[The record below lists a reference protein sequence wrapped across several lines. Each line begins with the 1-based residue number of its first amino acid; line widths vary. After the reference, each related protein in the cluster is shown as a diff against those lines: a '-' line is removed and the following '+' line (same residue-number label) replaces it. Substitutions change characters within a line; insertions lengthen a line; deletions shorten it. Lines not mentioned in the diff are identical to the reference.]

1 MHSSILNTTCRGRF
15 PAFNGRRRMAGR
27 TILARYDSI
36 IKIRESPAAICQRC
50 KRCEP
55 IRMLASERATHARSR
70 MHVYL
75 SGRDGAERLP
85 KKLLAAR
92 LEARESF
99 ESRTD
104 LPPAGTVYAAETC
117 SRARNTASC
126 VLVDPLVDHVHV
138 RLIC

>member
-1 MHSSILNTTCRGRF
+1 MYH
-15 PAFNGRRRMAGR
+15 
-27 TILARYDSI
+27 
-36 IKIRESPAAICQRC
+36 
-50 KRCEP
+50 
-55 IRMLASERATHARSR
+55 
-70 MHVYL
+70 

-126 VLVDPLVDHVHV
+126 VLVDTLVDHVHV
-138 RLIC
+138 RLICNARRRLSFALPATGQCRRFVWMSVVLVLQNEAVADD